1 MSQVYG
7 ALLLLVVYFGV
18 VLLTLAVSTD
28 VTSLPD
34 IARICNVA
42 SLSGN
47 ACQAGAISVAAQE
60 LTAIVLVVVVMIGLE
75 RKAVQ
80 SNSIATRRIEGFEQS
95 RSLVFLLLVAV
106 TAVLT
111 IHNIRHDPTGGRIPP
126 SESGLI
132 SLENLTW
139 PLLLQ
144 LVFWTRQICWKV
156 VLIAFLA
163 ALVALSPFRS
173 PLFSIFYFGALIPFA
188 VMLAVGNFM
197 PRRTKV
203 ISVAAMMVLILFTS
217 LVLLYQTNSR
227 YSDQDVTGRQESRF
241 ALLEAGLTS
250 RGVSPF
256 FQAALVKR
264 LALKEALPGFLASI
278 GQKFGAGTN
287 LNEYVFKAIYSNGW
301 YGQTTTLYY
310 GESIANTGISPIF
323 WAFAGPLALVLT
335 YFLLRPFCDV
345 GLLIAIALW
354 RSSEGGLFDVI
365 TALTLQLGF
374 CLVLSYSRSRPN
386 GVLARTARDHEMA

>member
-7 ALLLLVVYFGV
+7 ALLLLVIYFCA

-34 IARICNVA
+34 IARVCNVA
-42 SLSGN
+42 SLSSN
-47 ACQAGAISVAAQE
+47 ACQAAAISVAAQE
-60 LTAIVLVVVVMIGLE
+60 LTAIALVVVVTIGLE

-80 SNSIATRRIEGFEQS
+80 TNSVTTRRTEDFEQS
-95 RSLVFLLLVAV
+95 HSLVFLLLVAV

-126 SESGLI
+126 SESALI
-132 SLENLTW
+132 SLESLAW

-144 LVFWTRQICWKV
+144 LVFWTRQIRWKV
-156 VLIAFLA
+156 TLIAFLA
-163 ALVALSPFRS
+163 ALAAISPFRS

-188 VMLAVGNFM
+188 TMLAVGNFM
-197 PRRTKV
+197 SQRTRV
-203 ISVAAMMVLILFTS
+203 ISVVAMMGLILFTS

-227 YSDQDVTGRQESRF
+227 YSDQDVPSYQSRL
-241 ALLEAGLTS
+241 ALVEAGLAS

-264 LALKEALPGFLASI
+264 LALKEEALPGFLASI
-278 GQKFGAGTN
+278 GQKFRADTN
-287 LNEYVFKAIYSNGW
+287 LNEYIFKTIYGNDGI
-301 YGQTTTLYY
+301 GQTTTLYY
-310 GESIANTGISPIF
+310 GESIANTRISPIF

-365 TALTLQLGF
+365 TALALQLGF
-374 CLVLSYSRSRPN
+374 CLVLRYSQPAAWSICKIGARS
-386 GVLARTARDHEMA
+386 